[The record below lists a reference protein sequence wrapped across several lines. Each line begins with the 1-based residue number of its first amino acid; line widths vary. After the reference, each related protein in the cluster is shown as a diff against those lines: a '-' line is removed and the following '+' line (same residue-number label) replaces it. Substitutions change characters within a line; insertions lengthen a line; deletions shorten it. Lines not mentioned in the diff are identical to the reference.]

1 MFCILL
7 YIKMKSHH
15 WPHQS
20 LTSVCLKD
28 VQICDILISLLY
40 TTVPGQWQEAWITT
54 WTFPTKTHYELS
66 QSGQPRTTLKNGE
79 LPCLATSSTYVW
91 SKALDRTFS
100 GKEKL
105 RTLLF
110 PLEKLSWTNLHTEGV
125 LARMAGN
132 GMFLPSVGWSML
144 AHILCVRWLYKRQDL
159 WKHRGV

>member
-1 MFCILL
+1 MHFTVYQNEI
-7 YIKMKSHH
+7 
-15 WPHQS
+15 PP
-20 LTSVCLKD
+20 LTSPVIDQCVFERCSNLRHFD
-28 VQICDILISLLY
+28 LITIHHSPRSMARSLDYHLN
-40 TTVPGQWQEAWITT
+40 
-54 WTFPTKTHYELS
+54 TFPTKTHYELS

-144 AHILCVRWLYKRQDL
+144 AHILCVR
-159 WKHRGV
+159 